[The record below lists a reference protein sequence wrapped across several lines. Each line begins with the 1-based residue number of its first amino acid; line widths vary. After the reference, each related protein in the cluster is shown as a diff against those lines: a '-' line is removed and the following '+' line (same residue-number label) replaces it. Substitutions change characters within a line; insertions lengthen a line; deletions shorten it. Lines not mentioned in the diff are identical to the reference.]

1 MSMQPPTPPA
11 RTALRY
17 STASQA
23 HPRKRDDLA
32 YQAVTVAAILLVLCT
47 LWLF

>member
-1 MSMQPPTPPA
+1 MQPPPSA
-11 RTALRY
+11 RTPLRY
-17 STASQA
+17 STATSTQ
-23 HPRKRDDLA
+23 PRKRDDLA